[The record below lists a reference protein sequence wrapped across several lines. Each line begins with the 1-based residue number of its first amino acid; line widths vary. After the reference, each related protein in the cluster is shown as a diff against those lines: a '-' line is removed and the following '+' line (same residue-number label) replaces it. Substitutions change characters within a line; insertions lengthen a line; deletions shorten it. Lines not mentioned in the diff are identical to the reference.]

1 MALNDKNLIITPNIG
16 STSEPKIDF
25 VGASTNTGPSTITA
39 TIYSTNNGTIS
50 FDATEG
56 SLFSIVNNLSTGSI
70 FSVNPISG
78 IPIIDVNAD
87 RTISLNPFG
96 GNTGIGTTNPTSKLH
111 VIGDARFTGVVT
123 ASSFS
128 GNATSATYATSSGIA
143 TYATSAGIATY
154 ATTAGIATY
163 ATSAGIA
170 TYATY
175 ATNAGVSTYATSSGI
190 ATYATSSGIATYA
203 TSSGIATYATNAG
216 ASTSVIGGIASVT
229 QLSVS
234 GITTLG
240 IVTAGNIFSTGII
253 TATSYRGDGSLLTGI
268 SASGGIAISTNTTD
282 QAQYITYTPGTGS
295 TTGLGVTATGLVFNP
310 FSDNLGIGTTNPTS
324 TLHVIG
330 SGRFTGVVTATSSSS
345 TISGFRNVSISTESP
360 TGGSDGDVWIKYIP

>member
-50 FDATEG
+50 FDGTEG
-56 SLFSIVNNLSTGSI
+56 SLFSIANNLSTGSI

-111 VIGDARFTGVVT
+111 VVGDARFTGVVT

-128 GNATSATYATSSGIA
+128 GTFSGSISNASFAS
-143 TYATSAGIATY
+143 
-154 ATTAGIATY
+154 TAGIATY
-163 ATSAGIA
+163 ATSAG
-170 TYATY
+170 
-175 ATNAGVSTYATSSGI
+175 V
-190 ATYATSSGIATYA
+190 
-203 TSSGIATYATNAG
+203 
-216 ASTSVIGGIASVT
+216 STSVIGGIASVT
-229 QLSVS
+229 QLSVTGVS
-234 GITTLG
+234 TLG
-240 IVTAGNIFSTGII
+240 VVTAGNIFSTGII

-330 SGRFTGVVTATSSSS
+330 SGRFSGVVTATSSSS